1 MFIVS
6 KPHEDHTPR
15 FIAVC
20 TLEPLIGAG
29 GWLRLTTDICCSL
42 SSRGIKKDYRTM
54 FTTSFC
60 LLSEEKKKTCVLCT
74 AEKLL
79 FDCTNGVSRVNVD
92 IFSIFYTQALPSGRR
107 PVNRPGD
114 RPVWVGVFVCVFQRM
129 LLHTLGIGCWLHL
142 LESSEVV
149 QCKGVCKT
157 CLLPCLN
164 QISPALQSGKKKN
177 INIATIL
184 NRGKQ
189 TLQTWYYTAGM
200 RPQCPFPIKAGDAV
214 VVQKR
219 LRCCVS
225 SSDSLGRVWLYEW
238 RLPFRA
244 PCLQA
249 ESGA

>member
-1 MFIVS
+1 MQGRLQNMS
-6 KPHEDHTPR
+6 ATLPESDLSS
-15 FIAVC
+15 IAVR
-20 TLEPLIGAG
+20 E
-29 GWLRLTTDICCSL
+29 
-42 SSRGIKKDYRTM
+42 
-54 FTTSFC
+54 
-60 LLSEEKKKTCVLCT
+60 
-74 AEKLL
+74 
-79 FDCTNGVSRVNVD
+79 
-92 IFSIFYTQALPSGRR
+92 
-107 PVNRPGD
+107 
-114 RPVWVGVFVCVFQRM
+114 
-129 LLHTLGIGCWLHL
+129 
-142 LESSEVV
+142 
-149 QCKGVCKT
+149 
-157 CLLPCLN
+157 
-164 QISPALQSGKKKN
+164 KKKN
-177 INIATIL
+177 INSATIL

>member
-60 LLSEEKKKTCVLCT
+60 LLSEEKKTCVLCT

-164 QISPALQSGKKKN
+164 QISPALQSGKKKKHQHRDN
-177 INIATIL
+177 LKPGETDFADLVLHSWHATPVPL
-184 NRGKQ
+184 PHQG
-189 TLQTWYYTAGM
+189 W
-200 RPQCPFPIKAGDAV
+200 
-214 VVQKR
+214 
-219 LRCCVS
+219 RCCS
-225 SSDSLGRVWLYEW
+225 
-238 RLPFRA
+238 RA
-244 PCLQA
+244 EEIAVLC
-249 ESGA
+249 